1 MISEARNHGVIEMP
15 KVTNNSELI
24 DIFYTET
31 QDLIDKIKQCLSD
44 LTAGQEGQLSDRSA
58 VLRDLFRCAHIG
70 KSCARSVGFDDLESL
85 ADILERIFG
94 KARDESIA
102 MTADDITLLCEAA
115 QACHSLLNKEGSIG
129 CEDLLDRLNKIP
141 ELGGE

>member
-15 KVTNNSELI
+15 KLTHDSELM

-58 VLRDLFRCAHIG
+58 VLRDLFRCAHIV
-70 KSCARSVGFDDLESL
+70 KSSARSVGFDNLESL
-85 ADILERIFG
+85 ANILERIFG
-94 KARDESIA
+94 KARDERIA
-102 MTADDITLLCEAA
+102 MTADDIDLLCEAA
-115 QACHSLLNKEGSIG
+115 QACHSLLNKEEIIG
-129 CEDLLDRLNKIP
+129 CEDLLDRMNKIL
-141 ELGGE
+141 EFCGE